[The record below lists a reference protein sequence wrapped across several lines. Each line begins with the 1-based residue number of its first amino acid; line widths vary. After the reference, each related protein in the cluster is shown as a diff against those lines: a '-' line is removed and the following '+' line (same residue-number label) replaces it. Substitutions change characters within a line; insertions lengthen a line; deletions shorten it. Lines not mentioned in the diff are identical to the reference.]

1 MCTAAIL
8 AGGRAR
14 RLGGRSKALLPIGD
28 QRIIDHQI
36 AVLRTVAD
44 ELAIVAAEA
53 DTDRYGALGVP
64 VWVDLIPDSGP
75 LGGIYTALVN
85 ATSSHTLVV
94 ASDMP
99 FVTASFLQYLVR
111 VGQNVDVAIPRT
123 TDGHQPL
130 CACYAGTCVSVV
142 RRHIESGTLKVTDLL
157 SEVSVHE
164 IGPAE
169 LKPFDPD
176 ERLFFN
182 VNTPDDYDRCVK
194 LMAGRPE

>member
-14 RLGGRSKALLPIGD
+14 RLGGRSKALLSIGD
-28 QRIIDHQI
+28 RRIIDHQI

-44 ELAIVAAEA
+44 ELAIVAT
-53 DTDRYGALGVP
+53 DTDRYSALGVP
-64 VWVDLIPDSGP
+64 VWADLVPDSGP

-94 ASDMP
+94 ACDMP
-99 FVTASFLQYLVR
+99 FVTASFLKYLVR
-111 VGQNVDVAIPRT
+111 VGQDVDVAIPRT

-130 CACYAGTCVSVV
+130 CACYAGTCASVI
-142 RRHIESGTLKVTDLL
+142 RHHIESGTLKVTDLL

-164 IGPAE
+164 IGQAE
-169 LKPFDPD
+169 LEPFDPD

-182 VNTPDDYDRCVK
+182 VNTPDDYARCLK
-194 LMAGRPE
+194 LIARRPE

>member
-14 RLGGRSKALLPIGD
+14 RLGGRSKALLSIGD
-28 QRIIDHQI
+28 RRIIDHQI

-44 ELAIVAAEA
+44 ELAIVAT
-53 DTDRYGALGVP
+53 DTDRYSALGVP
-64 VWVDLIPDSGP
+64 VWADLIPDSGP

-94 ASDMP
+94 ACDMP
-99 FVTASFLQYLVR
+99 FVTASFLKYLVR
-111 VGQNVDVAIPRT
+111 VGQDVDVAIPRT

-130 CACYAGTCVSVV
+130 CACYAGTCASVI
-142 RRHIESGTLKVTDLL
+142 RHHIESGTLKVTDLL

-164 IGPAE
+164 IGQAE
-169 LKPFDPD
+169 LEPFDPD

-182 VNTPDDYDRCVK
+182 VNTPDDYARCLK
-194 LMAGRPE
+194 LIARRPE

>member
-14 RLGGRSKALLPIGD
+14 RLGGRSKEFLSIGD

-44 ELAIVAAEA
+44 ELAIVAP

-64 VWVDLIPDSGP
+64 VWADVIPDSGP
-75 LGGIYTALVN
+75 LGGIYYTALVN

-99 FVTASFLQYLVR
+99 FVTASFLKYLVR
-111 VGQNVDVAIPRT
+111 VGQDVDVAIPRT

-130 CACYAGTCVSVV
+130 CACYAGTCTSVV
-142 RRHIESGTLKVTDLL
+142 RRHIERGTLKVTDLL
-157 SEVSVHE
+157 SELRVHE

-169 LKPFDPD
+169 LEPFDPD
-176 ERLFFN
+176 GRLFFN
-182 VNTPDDYDRCVK
+182 VNTPDDYARCLK
-194 LMAGRPE
+194 LMAHRPE

>member
-14 RLGGRSKALLPIGD
+14 RLGGRSKALLSIGD

-44 ELAIVAAEA
+44 ELAIVAP

-64 VWVDLIPDSGP
+64 VWADVIPDSGP

-85 ATSSHTLVV
+85 ATSSHMLVV

-99 FVTASFLQYLVR
+99 FVTASFLKIPCGSAKTSMWQSR
-111 VGQNVDVAIPRT
+111 GRPTAIS
-123 TDGHQPL
+123 L
-130 CACYAGTCVSVV
+130 CARVTPAPV
-142 RRHIESGTLKVTDLL
+142 RPWSGVI
-157 SEVSVHE
+157 SSAA
-164 IGPAE
+164 P
-169 LKPFDPD
+169 
-176 ERLFFN
+176 
-182 VNTPDDYDRCVK
+182 
-194 LMAGRPE
+194 

>member
-44 ELAIVAAEA
+44 ELAIVAA
-53 DTDRYGALGVP
+53 DTNRYGALGVP

-99 FVTASFLQYLVR
+99 FVTASFLKYLVR
-111 VGQNVDVAIPRT
+111 VGQDVDVAIPRT

-157 SEVSVHE
+157 SELSVHE

-182 VNTPDDYDRCVK
+182 VNTPDDYDRCVQ

>member
-44 ELAIVAAEA
+44 ELAIVAA
-53 DTDRYGALGVP
+53 DTDRYDALGVP

-99 FVTASFLQYLVR
+99 FVTASFLKYLVR
-111 VGQNVDVAIPRT
+111 VGQDVDVAIPRT

-157 SEVSVHE
+157 SELSVHE

>member
-44 ELAIVAAEA
+44 ELAIVAADA
-53 DTDRYGALGVP
+53 DRYGALGVP

-99 FVTASFLQYLVR
+99 FVTASFLKYLVR
-111 VGQNVDVAIPRT
+111 VGQDVDVAIPRT

-157 SEVSVHE
+157 SELSVHE

-169 LKPFDPD
+169 LQPFDPD
-176 ERLFFN
+176 DRLFFN

>member
-14 RLGGRSKALLPIGD
+14 RLGGRSKALLTIGD

-44 ELAIVAAEA
+44 ELAIVAA

-99 FVTASFLQYLVR
+99 FVTASFLKYLVR
-111 VGQNVDVAIPRT
+111 VGQDVDVAIPRT

-142 RRHIESGTLKVTDLL
+142 RRHIESGALKVTDLL
-157 SEVSVHE
+157 SELSVHE

-169 LKPFDPD
+169 LQPFDPD
-176 ERLFFN
+176 DRLFFN

-194 LMAGRPE
+194 LMASRPE

>member
-14 RLGGRSKALLPIGD
+14 RLGGRSKALLPVGD

-44 ELAIVAAEA
+44 ELAIVTA

-99 FVTASFLQYLVR
+99 FVTALFLKYLVR
-111 VGQNVDVAIPRT
+111 VGQDVDVAIPRT

-130 CACYAGTCVSVV
+130 CACYASTCVSVV
-142 RRHIESGTLKVTDLL
+142 LRHIESGTLKVTDLL
-157 SEVSVHE
+157 SELSVHE

>member
-44 ELAIVAAEA
+44 ELAIVAA

-85 ATSSHTLVV
+85 ATSSHTLIV

-99 FVTASFLQYLVR
+99 FVTASFLKYLVR

-142 RRHIESGTLKVTDLL
+142 RRHIESGALKVTDLL
-157 SEVSVHE
+157 SELKVHE

-169 LKPFDPD
+169 LQPFDPD
-176 ERLFFN
+176 DRLFFN

>member
-14 RLGGRSKALLPIGD
+14 RLGGRSKALLSIGD

-36 AVLRTVAD
+36 AVMRTVAD
-44 ELAIVAAEA
+44 EFAVVTA
-53 DTDRYGALGVP
+53 DTDRYSALGVP
-64 VWVDLIPDSGP
+64 VWADLISDSGP

-99 FVTASFLQYLVR
+99 FVTASFLKYLVR
-111 VGQNVDVAIPRT
+111 VGQDVDVAIPRT
-123 TDGHQPL
+123 TDGYQPL
-130 CACYAGTCVSVV
+130 CACYAGTCASVI

-169 LKPFDPD
+169 LEPFDPD

-182 VNTPDDYDRCVK
+182 VNTPDDYARCFK
-194 LMAGRPE
+194 LMAHRPE